1 MHREPPVIVIG
12 AGIAG
17 LATALKLAPMPVA
30 LITGGPLGHCAA
42 TAWAQGGI
50 AAAMGADDT
59 PEVHLAD
66 TLAAGCGLVDEAVA
80 GAVTREAPACI
91 EDLLAVGVP
100 FDRDSDGAL
109 ALGLEGAHSRRR
121 VAHIGGDGSGA
132 AILNAL
138 VDAVRA
144 TPSITIHENA
154 YVSRLVTK
162 GGCVRG
168 VQVNGTVLPARAVV
182 LATGGLGGLY
192 ADTTNPLS
200 SVGSGLAL
208 AARAGAAIRDAE
220 FVQFHPTAMAL
231 GRDPM
236 PLATEALRGEGA
248 VLIDEAG
255 EALMA
260 GVPGGDLAPR
270 DVVSRHIHA
279 RMAAGEAVY
288 LDGRAAIG
296 TAFPERFPA
305 VTAACRA
312 AGFDPA
318 TTPIPVRPAAH
329 YHMGGVAV
337 DGSGRTSLPGLWA
350 CGEVACTGLH
360 GANRLASNSL
370 LEGLA
375 FARWIAADIAG
386 AAGFSRPL
394 RSRPAAAPKVPGGS
408 APQWLRRMMARDAGV
423 VRRREGLDAAI
434 ARLSALAFDPA
445 DQQADPALAA
455 LVVAVAARERH
466 ESRGGHLRSDFPET
480 AQSVPA
486 RQCFTLD
493 DLRRMAAPHSTLALA
508 VGA

>member
-17 LATALKLAPMPVA
+17 LATALKLAPMPVV
-30 LITGGPLGHCAA
+30 LLTGGPLGHCAA

-50 AAAMGADDT
+50 AAAMGGDDV
-59 PEVHLAD
+59 PELHLAD

-91 EDLLAVGVP
+91 EDLLAAGVP
-100 FDRDSDGAL
+100 FDRDSNGAL

-121 VAHIGGDGSGA
+121 VAHVGGDGSGA

-138 VDAVRA
+138 LDAVRA
-144 TPSITIHENA
+144 TPSITIHENVYA
-154 YVSRLVTK
+154 TRLVTE
-162 GGCVRG
+162 GGRVRG
-168 VQVNGTVLPARAVV
+168 VLVNDTVLPARAVV
-182 LATGGLGGLY
+182 LASGGLGGLY

-200 SVGSGLAL
+200 AVGSGLAL
-208 AARAGAAIRDAE
+208 AARAGAAIQDAE

-248 VLIDEAG
+248 ALIG
-255 EALMA
+255 ESGEPLMA
-260 GVPGGDLAPR
+260 GVSGGDLAPR

-279 RMAAGEAVY
+279 RLAAGEAVY

-296 TAFPERFPA
+296 TDFPKRFPA

-312 AGFDPA
+312 AGLDPA

-375 FARWIAADIAG
+375 FARWIAADIA
-386 AAGFSRPL
+386 AAAAVFRPL
-394 RSRPAAAPKVPGGS
+394 PDRYVSAPTAPGGP
-408 APQWLRRMMARDAGV
+408 APQWLRDLMARDVGV
-423 VRRREGLDAAI
+423 VRRRKGLDASI
-434 ARLSALAFDPA
+434 ARLATLAFDPA
-445 DQQADPALAA
+445 EPHADPALAA
-455 LVVAVAARERH
+455 LFVAVAARERH

-480 AQSVPA
+480 AQPAPA
-486 RQCFTLD
+486 RQSVTLD
-493 DLRRMAAPHSTLALA
+493 DLRRMAAPESALALA